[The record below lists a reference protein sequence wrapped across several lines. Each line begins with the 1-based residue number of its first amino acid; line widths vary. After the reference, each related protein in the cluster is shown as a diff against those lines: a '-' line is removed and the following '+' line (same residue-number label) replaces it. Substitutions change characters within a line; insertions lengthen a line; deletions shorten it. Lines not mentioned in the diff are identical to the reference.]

1 MKNIKTFTL
10 DIDIKIEPTED
21 KMAKDVAKIIEE
33 SIQVQQGWEKFGG
46 SFLKGLSQAL
56 LHADI
61 HNVLKI
67 LNTWPKE
74 WEMGLEFYQDKIRI
88 SNTEVANED

>member
-1 MKNIKTFTL
+1 MKKVKEFTL
-10 DIDIKIEPTED
+10 DIDVRIQSKEE
-21 KMAKDVAKIIEE
+21 KMPKDITNVIEE

-61 HNVLKI
+61 NNVIKI
-67 LNTWPKE
+67 MNTWPTE
-74 WEMGLEFYQDKIRI
+74 WAMGLEFYENKIRL
-88 SNTEVANED
+88 NQGVEQ

>member
-10 DIDIKIEPTED
+10 DIDIKIEPKD
-21 KMAKDVAKIIEE
+21 NKMPKDITNVIEE

-61 HNVLKI
+61 NNVIKI
-67 LNTWPKE
+67 MNTWPTE
-74 WEMGLEFYQDKIRI
+74 WAMGLEFYENKIRL
-88 SNTEVANED
+88 NQGVEQ

>member
-1 MKNIKTFTL
+1 MKKVKEFTL
-10 DIDIKIEPTED
+10 DIDVKIQSKEE
-21 KMAKDVAKIIEE
+21 KMPKDITNVIEE

-61 HNVLKI
+61 NNVIKI
-67 LNTWPKE
+67 MNTWPKE
-74 WEMGLEFYQDKIRI
+74 WAMGLEFYENKIRL
-88 SNTEVANED
+88 NQGVEQ